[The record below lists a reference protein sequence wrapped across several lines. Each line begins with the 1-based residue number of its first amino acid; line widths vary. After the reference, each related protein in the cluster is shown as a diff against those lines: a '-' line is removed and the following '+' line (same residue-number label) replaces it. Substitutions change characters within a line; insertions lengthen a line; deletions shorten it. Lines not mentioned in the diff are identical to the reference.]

1 MIAAFDKS
9 PISIDEFLFWYPEN
23 AEYRYELRRGIIVEM
38 PKPRGKHSEI
48 TGFIINALNQTIARM
63 QAPYFIPR
71 ECILCIS
78 DDTGYEPDITVLD
91 RPCLATEPRWDRA
104 SVIERGTSVKLVVEV
119 VSTNWRDDYALK
131 MADYES
137 LGIEEYWIVDY
148 LGLGGRR
155 YIGNPKQPTITVC
168 TLVEEEYEL
177 RQFRG
182 DERIVSA
189 VFPDFSLTAQQVFR
203 AGL

>member
-1 MIAAFDKS
+1 
-9 PISIDEFLFWYPEN
+9 
-23 AEYRYELRRGIIVEM
+23 
-38 PKPRGKHSEI
+38 
-48 TGFIINALNQTIARM
+48 
-63 QAPYFIPR
+63 
-71 ECILCIS
+71 
-78 DDTGYEPDITVLD
+78 
-91 RPCLATEPRWDRA
+91 
-104 SVIERGTSVKLVVEV
+104 
-119 VSTNWRDDYALK
+119 

>member
-9 PISIDEFLFWYPEN
+9 PISMDGFLAWYPEN
-23 AEYRYELRRGIIVEM
+23 SEYRYELRRGVIVEM

-48 TGFIINALNQTIARM
+48 AGFIINALNQTIART
-63 QAPYFIPR
+63 QASYFIPR
-71 ECILCIS
+71 ECILRIS
-78 DDTGYEPDITVLD
+78 EDTGYEPDVAVID
-91 RPCLATEPRWDRA
+91 RLSLENEPRWDRA
-104 SVIERGTSVKLVVEV
+104 SVIERGASVKLVVEV

-137 LGIEEYWIVDY
+137 LGIEEYWILDY

-168 TLVEEEYEL
+168 TLVEGEYEL
-177 RQFRG
+177 RQFRS
-182 DERIVSA
+182 DERIVSVA
-189 VFPDFSLTAQQVFR
+189 FPEFSLTVQQVFR
-203 AGL
+203 AEP